1 MIIIAEKRKL
11 KMSEVLCHPLGPLP
25 WALASADGSLRA
37 VSRNATNSSTY
48 LSSDTSK
55 ASSKQEKTATFVWIK
70 LKVKQTEQLASAIAK
85 IWRSERQRLSLRLE
99 RTPDFQRE
107 STRLCEKSKKCFRRI
122 ESLIKRSKDYEE
134 GNTD

>member
-1 MIIIAEKRKL
+1 MT
-11 KMSEVLCHPLGPLP
+11 
-25 WALASADGSLRA
+25 LANRFARERAAASHGNCVKSLRA
-37 VSRNATNSSTY
+37 AGNATNFSTY
-48 LSSDTSK
+48 FSADTSK

-85 IWRSERQRLSLRLE
+85 FRRSERQRLSLWLE

-107 STRLCEKSKKCFRRI
+107 STRLCKKSKKCFRRI